1 MIIIDTREP
10 KEEVQ
15 YFDKHKIEYVREA
28 LPCGDY
34 ASEDKYGNRVII
46 ERKEV
51 LDFISSL
58 FEGRLDDQMRRLSQ
72 QRLPI
77 LVLAGDLEDYY
88 KKVPDSKFTR
98 DQFYGAIS
106 SCIVRYGL
114 RSVLWVQGPDCCERS
129 LHLIN
134 HILSK
139 VSENKLDDI
148 PNRKIK
154 GYNAKAGLLRIILNC
169 PQDLAVELLEEY
181 KTIKNIIELP
191 TEKLREFK
199 GLGPKRIERMQ
210 NLMGLKI
217 E

>member
-15 YFDKHKIEYVREA
+15 YFDKHNIEYVREA

-34 ASEDKYGNRVII
+34 ASEDSDGNRVVI
-46 ERKEV
+46 ERKEI

-58 FEGRLDDQMRRLSQ
+58 FEGRLDSQMRRLSQ
-72 QRLPI
+72 EKLPI

-98 DQFYGAIS
+98 EQFYGSIS

-114 RSVLWVQGPDCCERS
+114 RSLLWVQGEDACERS

-134 HILSK
+134 QILNK
-139 VSENKLDDI
+139 VSEKKLDDI

-154 GYNAKAGLLRIILNC
+154 GYSARTGLLRLILNC
-169 PQDLAVELLEEY
+169 PQNVAEELL
-181 KTIKNIIELP
+181 KKHKSIKNVTELS
-191 TEKLREFK
+191 EEELIKFK
-199 GLGPKRIERMQ
+199 GLGPKRIGRMKE
-210 NLMGLKI
+210 LMGI